1 MLLIFKLSSMVKIL
15 FGLSVAIATPFDKKN
30 KIELSEFRNHISY
43 LLKYNIKSFT
53 FFGTTGEGPSISLK
67 EKIKSLEYLLSHELK
82 TKQTYVSIIQSS
94 YKTAKLEIESYNKLG
109 IKNFLVSPPFFFK
122 ELHKDALESWFTN
135 LFNSI
140 SNQNSILLYNIPQIT
155 KIRIDAELIRRLQN
169 QFSDNFVKGV
179 KDSSGDIEQ
188 TNKFL
193 KHNSI
198 VTTVGD
204 ERLIAKVLKLGG
216 DGSICG
222 LSNIYP
228 KEILDTIKN
237 KQENPSINKIVN
249 KILNFPVVPAIK
261 TLLYLKTKNK
271 IWLNV
276 RPPLIKSSNQI
287 IDELKKI
294 I

>member
-1 MLLIFKLSSMVKIL
+1 MVKIL

-155 KIRIDAELIRRLQN
+155 KIRIDAELIRRLQD

-198 VTTVGD
+198 LTTVGD

-228 KEILDTIKN
+228 KEILDVIEN
-237 KQENPSINKIVN
+237 KKENPSINKIVN

-276 RPPLIKSSNQI
+276 RPPLIKSSNEI

>member
-1 MLLIFKLSSMVKIL
+1 MVKIL

-94 YKTAKLEIESYNKLG
+94 YKTAKLEIENYNKLG

-155 KIRIDAELIRRLQN
+155 KIRIDAELIRRLQD

-228 KEILDTIKN
+228 KEILDIIEN

>member
-1 MLLIFKLSSMVKIL
+1 MVKIL
-15 FGLSVAIATPFDKKN
+15 FGLSVAVATPFDKKN
-30 KIELSEFRNHISY
+30 KIELNELRNHISY
-43 LLKYNIKSFT
+43 LIRYNIKSFT
-53 FFGTTGEGPSISLK
+53 FFGTTGEGPSISFK
-67 EKIKSLEYLLSHELK
+67 EKIKSLEYLLSHKLK

-94 YKTAKLEIESYNKLG
+94 YKTAKFEIENYNKLG

-155 KIRIDAELIRRLQN
+155 KIRIDAELIRRLQD

-188 TNKFL
+188 TNKYL
-193 KHNSI
+193 KHKSI
-198 VTTVGD
+198 LTTVGD

-228 KEILDTIKN
+228 KEILDVIEN

-261 TLLYLKTKNK
+261 TLLYLKTNNK

>member
-1 MLLIFKLSSMVKIL
+1 MVKIL

-155 KIRIDAELIRRLQN
+155 KIRIDAELIRRLQD

-228 KEILDTIKN
+228 KEILDVIEN

-261 TLLYLKTKNK
+261 TLLYLKTNNK

>member
-1 MLLIFKLSSMVKIL
+1 MVKIL

-94 YKTAKLEIESYNKLG
+94 YKTAKLEIENYNKLG

-155 KIRIDAELIRRLQN
+155 KIKIDAELIRRLQD

-188 TNKFL
+188 TYKFL
-193 KHNSI
+193 EHNSI

-228 KEILDTIKN
+228 KEILDIIEN

>member
-1 MLLIFKLSSMVKIL
+1 MIFKLSSMVKIL

-155 KIRIDAELIRRLQN
+155 KIRIDAELIRRLQD

-188 TNKFL
+188 TYKFL
-193 KHNSI
+193 EHNSI

-228 KEILDTIKN
+228 KEILDIIEN

-261 TLLYLKTKNK
+261 TLLYLKTNNK

>member
-1 MLLIFKLSSMVKIL
+1 MVKIL

-94 YKTAKLEIESYNKLG
+94 YKTAKLEIENYNKLG

-198 VTTVGD
+198 LTTVGD

-228 KEILDTIKN
+228 KEILDVIEN
-237 KQENPSINKIVN
+237 KKENPSINKIVN

-261 TLLYLKTKNK
+261 TLLYLKTNNK

>member
-1 MLLIFKLSSMVKIL
+1 MVKIL

-30 KIELSEFRNHISY
+30 KIELNELRNHISY
-43 LLKYNIKSFT
+43 LISYNIKSFT

-94 YKTAKLEIESYNKLG
+94 YKTAKLEIENYNKLG

-155 KIRIDAELIRRLQN
+155 KIRIDAELIRRLQD
-169 QFSDNFVKGV
+169 QFSDNFVIGV

-228 KEILDTIKN
+228 KEILDVIEN

-261 TLLYLKTKNK
+261 TLLYLKTNNK

>member
-1 MLLIFKLSSMVKIL
+1 MVKIL

-30 KIELSEFRNHISY
+30 KIELNEFRNHISY
-43 LLKYNIKSFT
+43 LLSYNIKSFT

-94 YKTAKLEIESYNKLG
+94 YKTAKLEIENYNKLG

-122 ELHKDALESWFTN
+122 ELHKDALESWFNN

-155 KIRIDAELIRRLQN
+155 KIRIDAELIRRLQD
-169 QFSDNFVKGV
+169 QFSENFVKGV

-188 TNKFL
+188 TNKYL

-204 ERLIAKVLKLGG
+204 ERLIANALKLGG

-228 KEILDTIKN
+228 KEILNIIEN

-261 TLLYLKTKNK
+261 TLLYLKTENK

-276 RPPLIKSSNQI
+276 RPPLIKSSNEI
-287 IDELKKI
+287 IDKLKKI

>member
-1 MLLIFKLSSMVKIL
+1 MVKIL

-155 KIRIDAELIRRLQN
+155 KIKIDAELIRRLQD

-188 TNKFL
+188 TYKFL
-193 KHNSI
+193 EHNSI

-228 KEILDTIKN
+228 KEILDIIEN

>member
-1 MLLIFKLSSMVKIL
+1 MVKIL

-94 YKTAKLEIESYNKLG
+94 YKTAKLEIENYNKLG

-155 KIRIDAELIRRLQN
+155 KIRIDSELIRRLQD

-228 KEILDTIKN
+228 KEILDIIEN

-261 TLLYLKTKNK
+261 TLLYLKTNNK

>member
-1 MLLIFKLSSMVKIL
+1 MVKIL

-30 KIELSEFRNHISY
+30 KIELREFRNHISY

-53 FFGTTGEGPSISLK
+53 FFGTTGEGPSISFK

-94 YKTAKLEIESYNKLG
+94 YKTAKLEIENYNKLG

-155 KIRIDAELIRRLQN
+155 KIRIDAELIRRLQD

-228 KEILDTIKN
+228 KEILDVIEN
-237 KQENPSINKIVN
+237 KKENPSINKIVN

-261 TLLYLKTKNK
+261 TLLYLKTNNK

>member
-1 MLLIFKLSSMVKIL
+1 MVKIL
-15 FGLSVAIATPFDKKN
+15 FGLSVAVATPFDKKN
-30 KIELSEFRNHISY
+30 KIELNELRNHISY
-43 LLKYNIKSFT
+43 LIRYNIKSFT
-53 FFGTTGEGPSISLK
+53 FFGTTGEGPSISFK

-94 YKTAKLEIESYNKLG
+94 YKTAKLEIENYNKLG

-155 KIRIDAELIRRLQN
+155 KIRIDAELIRRLQD

-188 TNKFL
+188 TYKFL
-193 KHNSI
+193 EHNSI

-228 KEILDTIKN
+228 KEILDIIEN

>member
-1 MLLIFKLSSMVKIL
+1 MVKIL

-94 YKTAKLEIESYNKLG
+94 YKTAKLEIENYNKLG

-155 KIRIDAELIRRLQN
+155 KIRIDAELIRKLQD

-228 KEILDTIKN
+228 KEILDVIEN

>member
-1 MLLIFKLSSMVKIL
+1 MVKIL

-94 YKTAKLEIESYNKLG
+94 YKTAKLEIENYNKLG

-155 KIRIDAELIRRLQN
+155 KIRIDAELIRRLQD

-228 KEILDTIKN
+228 KEILDVIEN
-237 KQENPSINKIVN
+237 KEENPSINKIVN

-261 TLLYLKTKNK
+261 TLLYLKTNNK

>member
-1 MLLIFKLSSMVKIL
+1 MVKIL

-94 YKTAKLEIESYNKLG
+94 YKTAKLEIENYNKLG

-155 KIRIDAELIRRLQN
+155 KIRINAELIRRLQD
-169 QFSDNFVKGV
+169 QFSENFVKGV

-188 TNKFL
+188 TNKYL

-228 KEILDTIKN
+228 KEILDVIEN

-261 TLLYLKTKNK
+261 TLLYLKTNNK

>member
-1 MLLIFKLSSMVKIL
+1 MVKIL

-94 YKTAKLEIESYNKLG
+94 YKTAKFEIENYNKLG

-155 KIRIDAELIRRLQN
+155 KIRINAELIRRLQD
-169 QFSDNFVKGV
+169 QFSENFVKGV

-188 TNKFL
+188 TNKYL

-228 KEILDTIKN
+228 KEILDIIEN

-261 TLLYLKTKNK
+261 TLLYLKTNNK

>member
-1 MLLIFKLSSMVKIL
+1 MVKIL
-15 FGLSVAIATPFDKKN
+15 FGLSVAIATPFDKKYE
-30 KIELSEFRNHISY
+30 IELNEFRNHISY

-94 YKTAKLEIESYNKLG
+94 YKTAKLEIENYNKLG

-155 KIRIDAELIRRLQN
+155 KIRIDAELIRRLQD

-228 KEILDTIKN
+228 KEILDVIEN

-276 RPPLIKSSNQI
+276 RPPLIKSSNEI

>member
-1 MLLIFKLSSMVKIL
+1 MVKIL

-155 KIRIDAELIRRLQN
+155 KIRIDAELIRRLQD

-198 VTTVGD
+198 LTTVGD

-228 KEILDTIKN
+228 KEILDIIEN

-261 TLLYLKTKNK
+261 TLLYLKTNNK

>member
-1 MLLIFKLSSMVKIL
+1 MVKIL

-94 YKTAKLEIESYNKLG
+94 YKTAKLEIENYNKLG

-155 KIRIDAELIRRLQN
+155 KIRIDAELIRRLQD
-169 QFSDNFVKGV
+169 QFSENFVKGV

-188 TNKFL
+188 TNKYL

-228 KEILDTIKN
+228 KEILDVIEN

-276 RPPLIKSSNQI
+276 RPPLIKSSNEI

>member
-1 MLLIFKLSSMVKIL
+1 MVKIL

-94 YKTAKLEIESYNKLG
+94 YKTAKLEIENYNKLG

-155 KIRIDAELIRRLQN
+155 KIRIDVELIRRLQD

-198 VTTVGD
+198 LTTVGD

-228 KEILDTIKN
+228 KEILDVIEN

-276 RPPLIKSSNQI
+276 RPPLIKSSNEI

>member
-1 MLLIFKLSSMVKIL
+1 MVKIL

-94 YKTAKLEIESYNKLG
+94 YKTAKLEIENYNKLG

-155 KIRIDAELIRRLQN
+155 KIRIDAELIRRLQD

-188 TNKFL
+188 TYKFL
-193 KHNSI
+193 EHNSI

-228 KEILDTIKN
+228 KEILDVIEN

>member
-1 MLLIFKLSSMVKIL
+1 MVKIL

-94 YKTAKLEIESYNKLG
+94 YKTAKLEIENYNKLG

-228 KEILDTIKN
+228 KEILDVIEN

-261 TLLYLKTKNK
+261 TLLYLKTNNK

>member
-1 MLLIFKLSSMVKIL
+1 MVKIL

-94 YKTAKLEIESYNKLG
+94 YKTAKLEIENYNKLG

-155 KIRIDAELIRRLQN
+155 KIRIDAELIRKLQD

-198 VTTVGD
+198 LTTVGD

-228 KEILDTIKN
+228 KEILDVIEN

-261 TLLYLKTKNK
+261 TLLYLKTNNK

>member
-1 MLLIFKLSSMVKIL
+1 MVKIL

-94 YKTAKLEIESYNKLG
+94 YKTAKLEIENYNKLG

-155 KIRIDAELIRRLQN
+155 KIRIDAELIRRLQD

-198 VTTVGD
+198 LTTVGD

-228 KEILDTIKN
+228 KEILDVIEN

-261 TLLYLKTKNK
+261 TLLYLKTSNK

>member
-1 MLLIFKLSSMVKIL
+1 MVKIL

-94 YKTAKLEIESYNKLG
+94 YKTAKLEIENYNKLG

-228 KEILDTIKN
+228 KEILDVIEN

-276 RPPLIKSSNQI
+276 RPPLIKSSNEI

>member
-1 MLLIFKLSSMVKIL
+1 MVKIL

-155 KIRIDAELIRRLQN
+155 KIRINAELIRRLQD
-169 QFSDNFVKGV
+169 QFSENFVKGV

-188 TNKFL
+188 TNKYL

-228 KEILDTIKN
+228 KEILDIIEN

-261 TLLYLKTKNK
+261 TLLYLKTNNK

>member
-1 MLLIFKLSSMVKIL
+1 MVKIL

-155 KIRIDAELIRRLQN
+155 KVRIDAELIRRLQD

-188 TNKFL
+188 TYKFL
-193 KHNSI
+193 EHNSI

-228 KEILDTIKN
+228 KEILDIIEN

>member
-1 MLLIFKLSSMVKIL
+1 MVKIL

-94 YKTAKLEIESYNKLG
+94 YKTAKLEIENYNKLG

-155 KIRIDAELIRRLQN
+155 KIRIDAELIRKLQD

-198 VTTVGD
+198 LTTVGD

-228 KEILDTIKN
+228 KEILDVIEN
-237 KQENPSINKIVN
+237 KKENPSINKIVN

>member
-1 MLLIFKLSSMVKIL
+1 MVKIL

-94 YKTAKLEIESYNKLG
+94 YKTAKLEIENYNKLG

-155 KIRIDAELIRRLQN
+155 KIRIDAELIRRLQD

-198 VTTVGD
+198 LTTVGD

-228 KEILDTIKN
+228 KEILDVIEN

-261 TLLYLKTKNK
+261 TLLYLKTNNK

-276 RPPLIKSSNQI
+276 RPPLIKSSNEI

>member
-1 MLLIFKLSSMVKIL
+1 MVKIL

-155 KIRIDAELIRRLQN
+155 KIRIDAELIKRLQD

-188 TNKFL
+188 TYKFL
-193 KHNSI
+193 EHNSI

-228 KEILDTIKN
+228 KEILDIIEN

>member
-1 MLLIFKLSSMVKIL
+1 MVKIL

-94 YKTAKLEIESYNKLG
+94 YKTAKLEIENYNKLG

-122 ELHKDALESWFTN
+122 ELHEDALESWFIN

-155 KIRIDAELIRRLQN
+155 KIRIDAKLIRRLQDK
-169 QFSDNFVKGV
+169 FSENFVIGV

-228 KEILDTIKN
+228 KEILDVIEN

-261 TLLYLKTKNK
+261 TLLYLKTNNK

-276 RPPLIKSSNQI
+276 RPPLIKSSNEI
-287 IDELKKI
+287 IDEIKKI

>member
-1 MLLIFKLSSMVKIL
+1 MVKIL

-30 KIELSEFRNHISY
+30 KIELREFRNHISY

-155 KIRIDAELIRRLQN
+155 KIRIDAELIRRLQD

-188 TNKFL
+188 TYKFL
-193 KHNSI
+193 EHNSI

-228 KEILDTIKN
+228 KEILDIIEN

>member
-1 MLLIFKLSSMVKIL
+1 MVKIL

-30 KIELSEFRNHISY
+30 KIELNEFRNHISY

-94 YKTAKLEIESYNKLG
+94 YKTAKLEIENYNKLG

-155 KIRIDAELIRRLQN
+155 KIRIDAELIRRLQD

-228 KEILDTIKN
+228 KEILDVIEK

-261 TLLYLKTKNK
+261 TLLYLKTNNK

>member
-1 MLLIFKLSSMVKIL
+1 MVKIL

-94 YKTAKLEIESYNKLG
+94 YKTAKLEIENYNKLG

-155 KIRIDAELIRRLQN
+155 KIKIDAELIRRLQD

-228 KEILDTIKN
+228 KEILDIIEN

>member
-1 MLLIFKLSSMVKIL
+1 MVKIL

-30 KIELSEFRNHISY
+30 KIELREFRNHISY

-109 IKNFLVSPPFFFK
+109 IKNFLVSPPFLFK
-122 ELHKDALESWFTN
+122 ELHKDALENWFTN

-155 KIRIDAELIRRLQN
+155 KIRIDSELIRRLQD
-169 QFSDNFVKGV
+169 QFSENFVKGV

-188 TNKFL
+188 TYKFL
-193 KHNSI
+193 EHNSI

-228 KEILDTIKN
+228 KEILDIIEN